1 MALLTFSNVSK
12 MFNTDLILDH
22 VSFQINKNEKV
33 ALIGDNG
40 VGKTTIFKLIL
51 KEIEPTLVAKE
62 DKVGDISILKDT
74 KIGYLD
80 QNAIKNIN
88 NTVKEELEEVFLPFK
103 KLEEELNKIT
113 IKLSNEPENEIFLK
127 KYNEIIENDVYTSNF
142 DYENQIKTLIS
153 KFSFP
158 LSILEKHINSLSGG
172 ERMKIAFIKIL
183 LSKYDLLLL
192 DEPTNHLDISTIEW
206 LEEYLKNYSGTIIFI
221 SHDRYFIDSVSS
233 KILELENHIV
243 TTYNM
248 SYNSYLEEKEIRF
261 KNQLEQYKKEEEEME
276 KLRKFI
282 EFYMPKPRFVG
293 RAKDRVKK
301 LEKLEAR
308 HTEQPKK
315 VNHNI
320 KINLEGGNLKNKELI
335 EVKELVIGYD
345 KPLINDSISFSL
357 YGKDFLAIL
366 GDNGVGKTTLIK
378 TILGDIPALNG
389 EIKEKRKLSYGYI
402 RQNDYSFHKSDSI
415 LEHLKRIYP
424 TKSENEL
431 RGALGRFLFRKEEV
445 FKEVSTLSNGEKM
458 RVNLCALMLS
468 SYDILI
474 LDEPTNHL
482 DLVTKECLI
491 DGLKHYN
498 GAVIFISHDRYF
510 INELADYILYLKKD
524 KVTLFEGN
532 YDEFKLKEEEEKFPR
547 GNFLENNNS
556 LNSKNNID
564 KKNPLEGVL
573 PKKEKLSN
581 NKINE
586 LKTRLKE
593 IEEDIATIDALL
605 EDDEVDYLKVSE
617 YQTKKEE
624 LEDEYLIILDKLN

>member
-532 YDEFKLKEEEEKFPR
+532 YDEFKLKEEGKKFPR
-547 GNFLENNNS
+547 GNFLENNNG

-605 EDDEVDYLKVSE
+605 EDGEIDYLKVSE